1 MGLFSNLFKKKVKPV
16 KMTPEQLM
24 TEFLQSKTLNGEKL
38 NVKDYFAKD
47 ILADSAGNKLVSA
60 LKRALGTNEVEI
72 CGNGVSNDWNNVMKL
87 VSISVLISNFDDD
100 GITVVLYVD
109 GEANETDYIDI
120 LVGAAEDTTAT
131 VDLDNYPDDATDAS
145 FIYENAAQKI
155 KDFLSSKGLLK

>member
-16 KMTPEQLM
+16 KMTSEQLM

-87 VSISVLISNFDDD
+87 VSISVLI
-100 GITVVLYVD
+100 TVVLYVD